1 MGPQMYFWPAL
12 GSLLLA
18 TALSGLV
25 GLERQLRHKNA
36 GIRTIA
42 LVGFGACL
50 FTITGK
56 YGFET
61 GFGRGADMSRIA
73 AQVVSGVGFLGAGLI
88 FVHKDSVRGLTTAAS
103 IWVSAAIGVACGGGL
118 EAIAL
123 AGTGVYFVLTFLLPP
138 LIKYLPEGSE
148 NRAVTVDYLE
158 HKGMLRKI
166 LFSATELGYE
176 AQILSSQ
183 RIPETSPKQVRVA
196 FRFSGRRKLDDLVS
210 DIGSIPGVETV
221 LIEPLEEID

>member
-1 MGPQMYFWPAL
+1 MTLQSYFWPAL
-12 GSLLLA
+12 GSLLVA
-18 TALSGLV
+18 TGLSGLV

-50 FTITGK
+50 FTLAGK
-56 YGFET
+56 YGFAT
-61 GFGRGADMSRIA
+61 GLGRGADMSRIA

-103 IWVSAAIGVACGGGL
+103 IWVSAAIGVACGAGL
-118 EAIAL
+118 EAISV
-123 AGTGVYFVLTFLLPP
+123 AGTAVYFVLTFALPP
-138 LIKYLPEGSE
+138 LIKYLPDGSQ
-148 NRAVTVDYLE
+148 NRAVTVDYIE

-166 LFSATELGYE
+166 LLIASNLGFD
-176 AQILSSQ
+176 AQILSSS
-183 RIPETSPKQVRVA
+183 RIEKTSPKQVRVA
-196 FRFSGRRKLDDLVS
+196 FRFTGRKKLDDLVA

-221 LIEPLEEID
+221 VIEPVEEID